1 VWNNLPFLIAYNIF
15 LWTRKHGLSGATF
28 KVLEILVKYFKL
40 YFDIKVKHFIADAPY
55 HILTSLRILRSQPQG
70 GIIPVN
76 LATRL
81 TRNLKTSQEI
91 FIGTLAKIPLTRNNF
106 CQMNTITVTGI
117 KCLSQ
122 ELNVCHKNII
132 PVIRI
137 IFMSKEHISCH
148 RNTFQVTRKFACHKD
163 VKHVNGMH
171 LKSLE

>member
-1 VWNNLPFLIAYNIF
+1 MKRHIVLKIVGIGYDGRKDKH
-15 LWTRKHGLSGATF
+15 TRAMVSDSFGQVRMRMIDEEHVSVSEEPRGKYLAHFVPDEPVHPEKPASKTAEALYD
-28 KVLEILVKYFKL
+28 VL
-40 YFDIKVKHFIADAPY
+40 DIKGKHFIADAPY

-122 ELNVCHKNII
+122 EYN
-132 PVIRI
+132 
-137 IFMSKEHISCH
+137 SCH
-148 RNTFQVTRKFACHKD
+148 
-163 VKHVNGMH
+163 
-171 LKSLE
+171 